1 VFSTIEDNHIH
12 HIATK
17 REFYGYEIAG
27 IKLHAAID
35 VQILHNRIH
44 DCTLGTW
51 LDWQTQ
57 GTRVARNL
65 FYANTRDLFVEVSHG
80 PYVVDHN
87 VLGSGVA
94 LEIFSQGGAFVNN
107 LVAGALRLEPVLD
120 RATPYHRPHSTC
132 VSGYAV
138 INGGD
143 DRYIGNLF
151 LGGDADRAFRPGSEG
166 HKRATYG
173 TQGYDGC
180 PATLMA
186 YLAQVSRSSG
196 DHTRFHGVRQPAYI
210 HHNAYANGATPY
222 DGETDA
228 IVVQEPVSF
237 VVVDEGAQVHLD
249 IELPGPL
256 IAPLIGLVTGDD
268 LPPVRFA
275 DADFEEPWGSS
286 VALQTDLLGSRKQHG
301 AAYPAGPLSTLSGG
315 NASIRV
321 W

>member
-35 VQILHNRIH
+35 VQIFRNRIH

-87 VLGSGVA
+87 VLASCAA
-94 LEIFSQGGAFVNN
+94 LEVWSQGGAFINN
-107 LVAGALRLEPVLD
+107 LVAGALRVEPVTD
-120 RATPYHRPHSTC
+120 RATPYHRPHSTQ

-138 INGGD
+138 VNGGD

-151 LGGDADRAFRPGSEG
+151 LGGDADLAFRPGSEK
-166 HKRATYG
+166 HKLVTFG

-180 PATLMA
+180 PATFVA
-186 YLAQVSRSSG
+186 YLAEVNRTSG
-196 DHTRFHGVRQPAYI
+196 DHKRFHGVKQPAYI

-222 DGETDA
+222 EDESDA

-237 VVVDEGAQVHLD
+237 SVVDEGAQVYL
-249 IELPGPL
+249 EMKLPEPL
-256 IAPLIGLVTGDD
+256 TAPLVSPVTSDD
-268 LPPVRFA
+268 LPRVRFA
-275 DADFEEPWGSS
+275 AVDFEEPDGSP
-286 VALQTDLLGSRKQHG
+286 VALNTDLLGNRKEPS

-315 NASIRV
+315 SARVRV